1 MAFLS
6 VLRRSR
12 SGCVVIA
19 ALASV
24 FLFTEICVA
33 NAEPASG
40 RQSIEY
46 QVKAAMLYNFTR
58 FISWPDTTGP
68 VLRLCVVGDDP
79 FGTALAAID
88 GEPVDS
94 RTLAVARQ
102 VNPDSL
108 ENCHVVFVSRSAY
121 RMLPELLAAL
131 ADQPVVTIGE
141 GPDFMARGG
150 TIGLVVVEGKVRFDI
165 NAQGLERRG
174 VRISSKLLR
183 LARRV
188 GSGERP

>member
-6 VLRRSR
+6 AARHSR
-12 SGCVVIA
+12 PGCVVIA

-33 NAEPASG
+33 NAEPASA

-79 FGTALAAID
+79 FGTALTAID

-94 RTLAVARQ
+94 RTVTVARG
-102 VNPDSL
+102 VDPGSL
-108 ENCHVVFVSRSAY
+108 EHCQVVFVSRSAQ

-131 ADQPVVTIGE
+131 ADRPVVTIGE
-141 GPDFMARGG
+141 GPDFVAQGG
-150 TIGLVVVEGKVRFDI
+150 TIGLVVVDGKVRFDI
-165 NAQGLERRG
+165 NAEGLKQRG

-188 GSGERP
+188 RSGETP